1 MASAE
6 SDLQEVSD
14 EPAPPAF
21 RLGYRAELDGLRG
34 IAVVLVVVY
43 HLDTMWPDLGRA
55 LLPGGYLGVDLFLV
69 LSGFLITSL
78 LIGEHDATGAIA
90 RRAFFGRRALRLVP
104 ALVALLAA
112 VLAVAVVDNALLGR
126 SIYDTLEVA
135 TAGAWVLTFTG
146 NWAIV
151 FDQGLGPVGHLWT
164 IALEGQF
171 YVIWG
176 LVLVALLGRRPGLVP
191 AVALAGVAAVAAWRL
206 HHVTARPAD
215 LFSPYVSTLTRLD
228 APLLGAAAGA
238 WVARGRVGWI
248 RGRVADACVVAG
260 LGAVV
265 TAAIVSVPF
274 DGWLFRGGFTL
285 VAAMAALAV
294 VGAVQG
300 QGRIAARWLRARP
313 LVAAG
318 RGSYSLYLWHV
329 PVFLLVGEEATS
341 LGEPLRC
348 LIGVAVAVALAWVS
362 YTFVERPFM
371 VRKVGRAPQPGTSPV
386 GA

>member
-6 SDLQEVSD
+6 SDLQEVAG
-14 EPAPPAF
+14 EPAPPGF
-21 RLGYRAELDGLRG
+21 RLGHRVELDGLRG

-43 HLDTMWPDLGRA
+43 HLDTMWHDLGRA

-104 ALVALLAA
+104 ALGVLLAA
-112 VLAVAVVDNALLGR
+112 MLALAVVDRPLLGR
-126 SIYDTLEVA
+126 SIYDTVEIA
-135 TAGAWVLTFTG
+135 TAGAWVLTFTA

-151 FDQGLGPVGHLWT
+151 FDHGLGPAGHLWT

-171 YVIWG
+171 YVLWG
-176 LVLVALLGRRPGLVP
+176 LVLAALLGRRPGLVP
-191 AVALAGVAAVAAWRL
+191 AVALAGVAAVAAWRF
-206 HHVTARPAD
+206 HHITSRPGD

-228 APLLGAAAGA
+228 APLFGAVAGA
-238 WVARGRVGWI
+238 WVARGRVEWI
-248 RGRVADACVVAG
+248 RGRLAAACVVTG
-260 LGAVV
+260 LGGVIA
-265 TAAIVSVPF
+265 AAILSVPF

-300 QGRIAARWLRARP
+300 RDRTPARWLRARP
-313 LVAAG
+313 LVVAG
-318 RGSYSLYLWHV
+318 RWSYSLYLWHV
-329 PVFLLVGEEATS
+329 PVFILVGEEATA
-341 LGEPLRC
+341 LGEPLSC
-348 LIGVAVAVALAWVS
+348 AFGVGVSVALAWAS
-362 YTFVERPFM
+362 YTYVERPVM
-371 VRKVGRAPQPGTSPV
+371 VRAVARAAQRRPRPV
-386 GA
+386 DG

>member
-6 SDLQEVSD
+6 SDLQVVSG
-14 EPAPPAF
+14 EPASPVF

-55 LLPGGYLGVDLFLV
+55 LFPGGYLGVDLFLV

-90 RRAFFGRRALRLVP
+90 RRAFLGRRALRLVP

-112 VLAVAVVDNALLGR
+112 VLAVAVVDRALLGH

-151 FDQGLGPVGHLWT
+151 SGHGLGPVGHLWT

-191 AVALAGVAAVAAWRL
+191 AVALTGVAAVAAWRL
-206 HHVTARPAD
+206 HQVTARPDD
-215 LFSPYVSTLTRLD
+215 LFSPYLSTLTRLD

-238 WVARGRVGWI
+238 WVARERVGWI
-248 RGRVADACVVAG
+248 RGWVADACVVAG
-260 LGAVV
+260 LGGVV
-265 TAAIVSVPF
+265 TAAIVSVRF
-274 DGWLFRGGFTL
+274 DVWLFRGGFTL

-294 VGAVQG
+294 AGAVQG
-300 QGRIAARWLRARP
+300 RDRTPACW
-313 LVAAG
+313 
-318 RGSYSLYLWHV
+318 
-329 PVFLLVGEEATS
+329 
-341 LGEPLRC
+341 
-348 LIGVAVAVALAWVS
+348 
-362 YTFVERPFM
+362 
-371 VRKVGRAPQPGTSPV
+371 
-386 GA
+386 

>member
-1 MASAE
+1 MAHAKD
-6 SDLQEVSD
+6 DLREVAGERAS
-14 EPAPPAF
+14 PPF
-21 RLGYRAELDGLRG
+21 RLGHRAELDGLRG
-34 IAVVLVVVY
+34 IAVLLVVVY

-78 LIGEHDATGAIA
+78 LIAEHDATGGIGL
-90 RRAFFGRRALRLVP
+90 RAFFGRRAVRLVP
-104 ALVALLAA
+104 ALGALLAA
-112 VLAVAVVDNALLGR
+112 VLAVAVVDRAMLGR
-126 SIYDTLEVA
+126 SIYDTTEVA
-135 TAGAWVLTFTG
+135 RASAWVLTFTG

-151 FDQGLGPVGHLWT
+151 FDHGLGPVGHLWT

-171 YVIWG
+171 YVLWG
-176 LVLVALLGRRPGLVP
+176 LVLAGLLGRRAGVVP
-191 AVALAGVAAVAAWRL
+191 AAALAGVAAVAAWRL
-206 HHVTARPAD
+206 HHFTARPGD

-228 APLLGAAAGA
+228 APLLGAVAGA

-248 RGRVADACVVAG
+248 RGRVAGVCMIAG
-260 LGAVV
+260 VGGVV

-294 VGAVQG
+294 VGAVQD
-300 QGRIAARWLRARP
+300 RDRTPARWLRTRP

-329 PVFLLVGEEATS
+329 PVFIVVGEEATALS
-341 LGEPLRC
+341 EPVRC
-348 LIGVAVAVALAWVS
+348 AVGIGVSAALAWAS
-362 YTFVERPFM
+362 YTYVERPFM
-371 VRKVGRAPQPGTSPV
+371 VWTVTRAAQRRPRSADG
-386 GA
+386 